1 LRVFKA
7 VAGIS
12 PLLFCS
18 CAGKDEMKRSVFRSL
33 VTVLCFATVAVTY
46 GQVAGSGSAGGRTAP
61 APAARANVG
70 DAPGYLIQPNDV
82 LSVFVYKYPELS
94 RDRVLVLPD
103 GRISLPLIQ
112 DMRAAGLTS
121 TQLKQKLEEKLME
134 NIDLP
139 NVTVSLDSIQSYQV
153 YVMGKVAN
161 PGSIVR
167 ATPINVMQALAASGG
182 FREFAEKDAIVI
194 FRGDERIRFK
204 YDDFEK
210 GKDQDKNIWLQ
221 SGDVVNV
228 P

>member
-1 LRVFKA
+1 
-7 VAGIS
+7 
-12 PLLFCS
+12 
-18 CAGKDEMKRSVFRSL
+18 MKRTVFRTL
-33 VTVLCFATVAVTY
+33 IGVLCLSSVAVTY
-46 GQVAGSGSAGGRTAP
+46 AQVAGTSGSASARTP
-61 APAARANVG
+61 APASRSNLA
-70 DAPGYLIQPNDV
+70 DTPGYLIQPNDV

-94 RDRVLVLPD
+94 RDQVLVLPD

-112 DMRAAGLTS
+112 DMKAAGQTS
-121 TQLKQKLEEKLME
+121 TQLKEQLEEKLKV

-139 NVTVSLDSIQSYQV
+139 NVTVSLQSIQSYQV

-182 FREFAEKDAIVI
+182 FREFADTSNIVI

-210 GKDQDKNIWLQ
+210 GKNQDKNIWLQ

>member
-1 LRVFKA
+1 
-7 VAGIS
+7 
-12 PLLFCS
+12 
-18 CAGKDEMKRSVFRSL
+18 MKRSVFRSL
-33 VTVLCFATVAVTY
+33 VAVLCLTTVAITY

-112 DMRAAGLTS
+112 DMKAAGLTS